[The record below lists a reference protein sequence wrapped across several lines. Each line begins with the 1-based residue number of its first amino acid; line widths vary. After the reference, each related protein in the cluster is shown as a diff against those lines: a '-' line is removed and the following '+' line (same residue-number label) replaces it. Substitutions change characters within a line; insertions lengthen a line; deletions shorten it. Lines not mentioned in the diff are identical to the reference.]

1 MHTHSCIKCG
11 TQYKDSD
18 PDPYYCKT
26 CSEEKKAIAEEV
38 DKKLRSKPRKPT
50 KSALQEYDEAQKVHG
65 FVQVS
70 L

>member
-1 MHTHSCIKCG
+1 MTHNCIKCG
-11 TQYKDSD
+11 SQYQDED
-18 PDPYYCKT
+18 VEAYYCPPCIEAKN
-26 CSEEKKAIAEEV
+26 KIAEEV
-38 DKKLRSKPRKPT
+38 DKKMALRGKKEV

>member
-1 MHTHSCIKCG
+1 MTHNCIKCG
-11 TQYKDSD
+11 NSYEDTDLE
-18 PDPYYCKT
+18 PYYCST
-26 CSEEKKAIAEEV
+26 CIEAKNKIAEEV
-38 DKKLRSKPRKPT
+38 DKKMALRGKKEV